1 MIKVLFV
8 AAEAVPFVKTGG
20 LADVIGSLPKELLK
34 EGVDARVILPKY
46 GDIPDRFREMMTTI
60 AVLDVPVGW
69 RRQYVGIDKLEYQGV
84 TFYFVD
90 NEYYFKRKGLYG
102 HYDDGERFAY
112 YSRAVLEALPCLDFE
127 PDVLHCHDWHT
138 AAVPVLL
145 AAHYRESYPHLRT
158 VFTIHNLKYQGIFA
172 PAVLGELLDLSEDYF
187 APDKL
192 EFFGAVNYLK
202 GGLVYSDLL
211 TTVSRTYAEEI
222 QTEYFGE
229 KMDGLLRSRSH
240 QLQGIVN
247 GIDYDIYNPQ
257 TDNDLAVPYTWRS
270 INRKAKNKVKLQE
283 CMGLPLNPD
292 VPVVAIV
299 SRLVEAKGLDLI
311 AHVFE
316 DIVSQDLQLVIL
328 GTGEERYE
336 GMFQHAAYCYPDK
349 VAANIFFDDML
360 SHKVYGG
367 ADIFLMPSQ
376 FEPCGIGQLIAL
388 RYGTVPV
395 VRETGGLKDTVQAYN
410 EYTGE
415 GNGFSFAHYNAH
427 EMLYTL
433 NNALELYSQPEKWGS
448 IVRNAMKSDFSWRQ
462 SAKQYIAVYQE
473 LIE

>member
-46 GDIPDRFREMMTTI
+46 GEIPDRFQEMMTTV
-60 AVLDVPVGW
+60 AVLDAPVGW
-69 RRQYVGIDKLEYQGV
+69 RRQYVGIEKLEYQGV

-112 YSRAVLEALPCLDFE
+112 YSRAVLESLPFLDFE

-145 AAHYRESYPHLRT
+145 AAHYREAYPHLRT
-158 VFTIHNLKYQGIFA
+158 VFTIHNLKYQGIFS
-172 PAVLGELLDLSEDYF
+172 PAVLSELLDLDEDYF

-192 EFFGAVNYLK
+192 EFFGAANYLK
-202 GGLVYSDLL
+202 GGLVYADLL
-211 TTVSRTYAEEI
+211 TTVSHTYAEEI

-229 KMDGLLRSRSH
+229 KVDGLLRSRSH
-240 QLQGIVN
+240 QLRGIIN

-257 TDNDLAVPYTWRS
+257 TDNDIAVPYTWRS

-283 CMGLPLNPD
+283 CLGLPINPD